1 MFFYSVTIQ
10 YCTVVIVYLSC
21 FAFIGNHEISLN
33 CYSYINIQQISYIKT
48 FSSVSFKTLFHI
60 RKQFFMIIAAI
71 VINLFLFCFFSVR
84 LLSVLRGSSPLQRPI
99 NNNHVDFYQVKNDE
113 NLNLHV
119 ANIGYI

>member
-1 MFFYSVTIQ
+1 
-10 YCTVVIVYLSC
+10 
-21 FAFIGNHEISLN
+21 
-33 CYSYINIQQISYIKT
+33 
-48 FSSVSFKTLFHI
+48 
-60 RKQFFMIIAAI
+60 MIIAAI